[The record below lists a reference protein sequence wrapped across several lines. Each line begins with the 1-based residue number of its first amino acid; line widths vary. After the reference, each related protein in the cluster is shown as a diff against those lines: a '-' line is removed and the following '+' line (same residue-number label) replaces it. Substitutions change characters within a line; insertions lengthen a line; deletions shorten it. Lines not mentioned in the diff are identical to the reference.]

1 MLLKLEDITSRKF
14 KLIPFME
21 ATENLES
28 PYGSRYN
35 LDIKIQ
41 RDDLTIVTTENLN
54 EGTI

>member
-1 MLLKLEDITSRKF
+1 
-14 KLIPFME
+14 ME

-41 RDDLTIVTTENLN
+41 GDDLTIVTTENLN